1 MNKVECKI
9 CTTRFSTKYMT
20 LQSGTYYCNCG
31 YAINANYYKGDSQ
44 IGKMSGNNACST
56 WRFKTHS

>member
-1 MNKVECKI
+1 MDKVECKI

-44 IGKMSGNNACST
+44 IGKMSGNNA
-56 WRFKTHS
+56 